1 MRRSIRRER
10 WISAAVVGSVLSALI
25 VLPQQRAAAAD
36 VGMTVTPL
44 VNGLNYPWDLTFA
57 PDGTMIYT
65 QRGGALSVRLADGRA
80 SALTA
85 DLGDLLVLGETGL
98 MGVVADPDFSS
109 NRQIYTC
116 QGYQSG
122 ATRDV
127 RVIKWRIDADFRAA
141 TRVGGPV
148 VSGMRVSDN
157 GWHSGCRL
165 RFDNSKNLYV
175 ATGDATIGT
184 APQDVTSLNGKSC
197 ASPRPEPCP
206 WKSLHL
212 LHKREHPID
221 IHVRSSQRP
230 GSFLRPGTD
239 EMWSVEQGTGRDD
252 EVNRLVAGRNY
263 GYNPVPGYNE
273 SVPMTEPV
281 PSERH
286 VRGIHHRISHTG
298 PFRRRLALRRG
309 LGSLER
315 DVHGRRPQGPDSSRS
330 HHHR

>member
-65 QRGGALSVRLADGRA
+65 QRGGALSVRLADGRPRPDGGPRRPPGA
-80 SALTA
+80 RSDRPDGCRCRSGLLEQPP
-85 DLGDLLVLGETGL
+85 DLHLPGL
-98 MGVVADPDFSS
+98 PERRDPG
-109 NRQIYTC
+109 RPRHQM
-116 QGYQSG
+116 
-122 ATRDV
+122 
-127 RVIKWRIDADFRAA
+127 RIDADFRAA

-184 APQDVTSLNGKSC
+184 APQDVTSLNRKVLRVTTSG
-197 ASPRPEPCP
+197 APAPGNPF
-206 WKSLHL
+206 
-212 LHKREHPID
+212 I
-221 IHVRSSQRP
+221 SSTNANTRLIFTYGHRNVQ
-230 GSFLRPGTD
+230 GLSLRPGTH
-239 EMWSVEQGTGRDD
+239 EMWSVEQAPAATMKSTG
-252 EVNRLVAGRNY
+252 
-263 GYNPVPGYNE
+263 
-273 SVPMTEPV
+273 S
-281 PSERH
+281 
-286 VRGIHHRISHTG
+286 
-298 PFRRRLALRRG
+298 
-309 LGSLER
+309 
-315 DVHGRRPQGPDSSRS
+315 
-330 HHHR
+330 